1 MNSEKQSKMKDT
13 IMSKRTGQCGSIFG
27 VYKSK
32 VILKYWT
39 RAASKLGV

>member
-1 MNSEKQSKMKDT
+1 MNSDKQSKMKHT
-13 IMSKRTGQCGSIFG
+13 IMSKGTGQCGSILG

-32 VILKYWT
+32 IILKYWA